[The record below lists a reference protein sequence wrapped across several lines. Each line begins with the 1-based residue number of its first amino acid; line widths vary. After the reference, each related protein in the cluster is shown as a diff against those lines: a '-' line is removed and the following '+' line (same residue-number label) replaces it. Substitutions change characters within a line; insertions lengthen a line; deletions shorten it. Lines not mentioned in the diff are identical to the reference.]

1 MLKLE
6 DLLAQCSRTVWL
18 KRLSMILFLGAS
30 LFLLQVFYRSFETLL
45 SDERA
50 SSFKPAI
57 RVIMST
63 QPELMAEIPQWH
75 LFGLEETHTAVLPI
89 TSLHLQ
95 LVGIMHAFP
104 EGESKA
110 LISEMGQAPKVYRL
124 QDTLSSGVRIVGITT
139 TGVIVENSGQREKLP
154 LQRAKLVFQG
164 LPKKMTAED

>member
-30 LFLLQVFYRSFETLL
+30 LFLVQVLYRSTMSFL

-50 SSFKPAI
+50 SSFKPEI
-57 RVIMST
+57 RVTMPAKQEMMT
-63 QPELMAEIPQWH
+63 EIPQWH
-75 LFGLEETHTAVLPI
+75 LFGLKEAQSATLPI
-89 TSLHLQ
+89 TSLRLQ

-104 EGESKA
+104 EGESKV

-124 QDTLSSGVRIVGITT
+124 EDSLSSGVRIVGITT

-154 LQRAKLVFQG
+154 LPRAKLVFQG
-164 LPKKMTAED
+164 LPKKMAED